1 MSKPHP
7 LSDLRA
13 EIDALDAELVK
24 LLAARAR
31 VVERVAAVK
40 AAEALPALIPER
52 VEEVVA
58 RVKELAVSEGV
69 DPALA
74 ESVWRAMIAW
84 FVAFEEKK
92 LAGFPLS
99 RE

>member
-7 LSDLRA
+7 LSELRI

-40 AAEALPALIPER
+40 AAESLPAFIPER

-58 RVKELAVSEGV
+58 RVKALAEAEGV

-84 FVAFEEKK
+84 FVAFEEKS

>member
-1 MSKPHP
+1 MSKLHP
-7 LSDLRA
+7 LSELRA

-24 LLAARAR
+24 LLAKRAR

-58 RVKELAVSEGV
+58 RVKALAVKEGV

-84 FVAFEEKK
+84 FVDYEEHT
-92 LAGFPLS
+92 LS
-99 RE
+99 SLRT

>member
-1 MSKPHP
+1 MNKPHP
-7 LSDLRA
+7 LAELRA

-24 LLAARAR
+24 LLARRAR

-40 AAEALPALIPER
+40 AAESLPAFIPER

-58 RVKELAVSEGV
+58 RVKALAAAEDV

-74 ESVWRAMIAW
+74 ESVWRAMIGW
-84 FVAFEEKK
+84 FVAFEEQAILKK
-92 LAGFPLS
+92 
-99 RE
+99 

>member
-7 LSDLRA
+7 LNELRA

-24 LLAARAR
+24 LLARRAR

-40 AAEALPALIPER
+40 AAESLPAFIPER

-58 RVKELAVSEGV
+58 RVKDLAAAEGV
-69 DPALA
+69 DPSLA
-74 ESVWRAMIAW
+74 ESVWRAMIGW
-84 FVAFEEKK
+84 FVDYEEQT
-92 LAGFPLS
+92 LS
-99 RE
+99 SPRT